1 MRHLVRVARPTR
13 ERLEHFHTSPRL
25 CLAATMFDRAD
36 QLASAI
42 FATGLTLACRCGA
55 GWASSDSQRRRGIAT
70 MRDAAVDSCVTD
82 AGRSSEGLTRQR
94 PLALTTVAVF

>member
-55 GWASSDSQRRRGIAT
+55 GWASSDSQRRRGMAT